1 VKWITALDLSRWA
14 DTTGARTALSELVSA
29 LIRATAS
36 DIRSFRFPTGDSA
49 QIPGY
54 DGRLSA
60 RGVAPYIPD
69 GESVWEFGVGAQ
81 YLEKANEDF
90 TRRTNTPGDITKSET
105 TFVFVTPRTW
115 ATARPSIEDWCREKK
130 GQSDWKDVKVI
141 DGVAL
146 EDWLAQRHA
155 VAARVARSIVGIMPQ
170 TGARSTD
177 EFWDE
182 YAWRFKPPLI
192 TDVLLCEREEQAKQL
207 IGQFGGE
214 PGDIV
219 VRGDSPDEVIAF
231 IIAATLSLKCRSFLK
246 HEL

>member
-60 RGVAPYIPD
+60 RGGRAVIPD

-81 YLEKANEDF
+81 YLDKANEDF

-130 GQSDWKDVKVI
+130 K
-141 DGVAL
+141 
-146 EDWLAQRHA
+146 LAA
-155 VAARVARSIVGIMPQ
+155 EGSGI
-170 TGARSTD
+170 
-177 EFWDE
+177 
-182 YAWRFKPPLI
+182 
-192 TDVLLCEREEQAKQL
+192 
-207 IGQFGGE
+207 
-214 PGDIV
+214 
-219 VRGDSPDEVIAF
+219 
-231 IIAATLSLKCRSFLK
+231 
-246 HEL
+246 